1 MAKSARPSSS
11 RSRSFAA
18 AASARISSPARA
30 PAPRCRALFAMRILS
45 RAQPL
50 DVAALPRRT
59 SRSRRMVARVSEQKN
74 EEMKFETSE
83 HLDLLRYGFDQGRA
97 RCDGSGSGVVLVGI
111 CFAYVCCLFVAAA
124 YLWQRDVSE
133 ACAFSRKP

>member
-1 MAKSARPSSS
+1 
-11 RSRSFAA
+11 
-18 AASARISSPARA
+18 
-30 PAPRCRALFAMRILS
+30 
-45 RAQPL
+45 
-50 DVAALPRRT
+50 
-59 SRSRRMVARVSEQKN
+59 MVARVSEQES

-124 YLWQRDVSE
+124 YLWQRDVLEGRLRGVRLFAE
-133 ACAFSRKP
+133 AVREESPKDDAGPTPLPSTPHGAGAASAAAAR